1 MDISDKPMETIQQ
14 WQDWYRA
21 HRTIAE
27 LDAPGV
33 SKDSREN
40 LHNTHNATNVMS
52 DWTSFLNMDNND
64 TYKQKATEYFADTIC
79 EFIDEMSGQELYDCF
94 KEAVDKYYNS
104 QKEQFENLK
113 QFHNAVYGKSCQ
125 KTCQDKYAKP
135 QS

>member
-33 SKDSREN
+33 SKDSKEN
-40 LHNTHNATNVMS
+40 LHNTTNATSVLSEWN
-52 DWTSFLNMDNND
+52 SFFDMDNND
-64 TYKQKATEYFADTIC
+64 VYKQKATEYFADTIA
-79 EFIDEMSGQELYDCF
+79 EFIDEMTGDELYNCF